1 MLLVTPTWH
10 TQPWYLSL
18 LQMSIETP
26 LIHPMINS
34 LFKDP
39 IGKELPL
46 ITNKTLKLAAWKI
59 SGRDY
64 LCQPF
69 QEQLPVLLLTQGQ
82 FDLQETIYLFIFTL
96 FAVDLKLLVYTEKPL
111 YSFYSNDIGLTDVN
125 SVIEQEMQSFPKESL
140 KSM

>member
-1 MLLVTPTWH
+1 
-10 TQPWYLSL
+10 
-18 LQMSIETP
+18 
-26 LIHPMINS
+26 MINS

-39 IGKELPL
+39 IGKRLPL

-64 LCQPF
+64 LCQSF

-82 FDLQETIYLFIFTL
+82 FHLQETIYLFTFTL

-111 YSFYSNDIGLTDVN
+111 YSFYSNSIGLTDVN
-125 SVIEQEMQSFPKESL
+125 SVIEQEMQSFPKEFL
-140 KSM
+140 KSMWTSWQTNTHFFTHYFLVFTV